1 MIFLPGEMRT
11 EKSWPSILRGC
22 VQMLAVGIFCM
33 TGGHISGQSMEAG
46 LYGGGM
52 YYLGDLNPGK
62 QFMNYNI
69 AYGILARYNINDRWA
84 VKLSAYRGNVKGNS
98 TQSKFLPERDLSFSS
113 PVTDISAVAEFNFF
127 DFYVGSRKNWI
138 SPYIYA
144 GFSFFLFNPQNG
156 GVSLQTIGTEG
167 QNVGYQGRTPYK
179 TYSFG
184 IPFGLGV
191 KISLARRLGLAVF
204 WEMHKTFTDYL
215 DDVSTTYYMV
225 GSTINKDDPSRL
237 LSDPTRSY
245 DPGMERGN
253 PRNNDWYSFS
263 GITLTYKFN
272 LVSRK
277 RCRDLEQ

>member
-1 MIFLPGEMRT
+1 M
-11 EKSWPSILRGC
+11 
-22 VQMLAVGIFCM
+22 
-33 TGGHISGQSMEAG
+33 
-46 LYGGGM
+46 
-52 YYLGDLNPGK
+52 
-62 QFMNYNI
+62 
-69 AYGILARYNINDRWA
+69 
-84 VKLSAYRGNVKGNS
+84 
-98 TQSKFLPERDLSFSS
+98 
-113 PVTDISAVAEFNFF
+113 
-127 DFYVGSRKNWI
+127 
-138 SPYIYA
+138 
-144 GFSFFLFNPQNG
+144 
-156 GVSLQTIGTEG
+156 
-167 QNVGYQGRTPYK
+167 GYQGRTPYK

-277 RCRDLEQ
+277 RCRDLEH